1 MKDNKVQIR
10 VYSKDL
16 MFDLPSYT
24 DSGCSGM
31 DVRANIKEKISLN
44 PLERVLIPTGLRFE
58 LPENLEIQVRPR
70 SGLAL
75 KQGLTVLNTPGTV
88 DESYRGEVG
97 VILINLS
104 NEPRVIEPGDRIA
117 QLVFADVTKVSLV
130 KIEEIDE
137 NTERGNKGFGDSGIK

>member
-1 MKDNKVQIR
+1 MKDNKVQVR

>member
-1 MKDNKVQIR
+1 VKNNKVQVR

-75 KQGLTVLNTPGTV
+75 KQGITVLNTPGTV

-97 VILINLS
+97 VVLINLS
-104 NEPRVIEPGDRIA
+104 NKPVVIEPGDRIA
-117 QLVFADVTKVSLV
+117 QLVFAEVTKVSLV
-130 KIEEIDE
+130 EIEKIDE
-137 NTERGNKGFGDSGIK
+137 NTERGSKGFGDSGVK

>member
-1 MKDNKVQIR
+1 MKDNKVQVR

-16 MFDLPSYT
+16 MFNLPSYT

-31 DVRANIKEKISLN
+31 DVRANIKEKIRLY

-58 LPENLEIQVRPR
+58 LPENMEIQVRPR

-75 KQGLTVLNTPGTV
+75 KQGITVLNTPGTV

-104 NEPRVIEPGDRIA
+104 NKLVVIEPGDRIA
-117 QLVFADVTKVSLV
+117 QLVFSDVTKVSLV
-130 KIEEIDE
+130 EIEEIDE
-137 NTERGNKGFGDSGIK
+137 NTERGSKGFGDSGVK

>member
-1 MKDNKVQIR
+1 
-10 VYSKDL
+10 
-16 MFDLPSYT
+16 
-24 DSGCSGM
+24 M
-31 DVRANIKEKISLN
+31 DVRANIKEKISLS

-75 KQGLTVLNTPGTV
+75 KQGITVLNTPGTV

-104 NEPRVIEPGDRIA
+104 NKPVVIEPGDRIA

-130 KIEEIDE
+130 EIEEIDE
-137 NTERGNKGFGDSGIK
+137 NTERGSKGFGDSGVK

>member
-1 MKDNKVQIR
+1 MKDNKVQVR

-31 DVRANIKEKISLN
+31 DVRANIKERISLN

>member
-1 MKDNKVQIR
+1 MKNNKVQVR

-31 DVRANIKEKISLN
+31 DVRANIKEKIRLD

-58 LPENLEIQVRPR
+58 LPENIEIQVRPR

-75 KQGLTVLNTPGTV
+75 KQGITVLNTPGTV

-104 NEPRVIEPGDRIA
+104 NKLVVIEPGDRIA
-117 QLVFADVTKVSLV
+117 QLVFSDVTKVSLV
-130 KIEEIDE
+130 EIEEIDE
-137 NTERGNKGFGDSGIK
+137 NTERGNKGFGDSGVK